1 MTLESASP
9 MNDPLALS
17 VEDRAWVD
25 RQLATLSVEDKI
37 GQLFI
42 FAAEQDTL
50 EEIAGIA
57 ALKPGGIHRFPG
69 HDLGKAWAATR
80 AAIDS
85 AETPVVISGDI
96 EGGTISYRFSTAIPN
111 QLGIAACD
119 DLDLTAELA
128 RIVAE
133 ESAALG
139 YNWSFT
145 PVIDIN
151 AAWRNPAVGTR
162 SYGSDIARIGDQARA
177 YIQALQARG
186 VAATAKHWPGEGYDD
201 RDQHLVTTVNPL
213 DMAAWEASFGKL
225 YRQVIADGVMTVM
238 SAHIALPAF
247 VRSLLPNAGREAF
260 RPASVSHLLNQVLLR
275 ERLGFKGLIVS
286 DATGMGG
293 LTSWADREER
303 VPAVIENGCDM
314 FLFSRSPAE
323 DVGLMMKGL
332 REGRLSEARLEAA
345 VERILAF
352 KAKLGLHRM
361 SADERLPPLD
371 TVRERLS
378 VPANRS
384 VAEQAAGQGI
394 TLVKD
399 TQGLLPL
406 DPARHRRVVVIADA
420 GWSFFIGAQPRDL
433 DAFKDALRAEGFE
446 VSDFDPDN
454 RPTRADADLIVYLAG
469 QEATPTIGNIFLD
482 WGKLHGGTRK
492 AMHRFG
498 PEIPTLMISLGQ
510 PYYLFDAPDM
520 ATYINAYCGLE
531 SVQRALVP
539 RLLGREPFS
548 GVSPID
554 PFCGLEQLRW

>member
-1 MTLESASP
+1 MTLEPANPTS
-9 MNDPLALS
+9 DPLALS

-50 EEIAGIA
+50 EEIAGLA

-128 RIVAE
+128 RVVAE

-213 DMAAWEASFGKL
+213 DMDAWEASFGKL

-247 VRSLLPNAGREAF
+247 VRSLLPDAGREAF
-260 RPASVSHLLNQVLLR
+260 RPASVSHLLNRELLR
-275 ERLGFKGLIVS
+275 DRLGFKGLIVS

-332 REGRLSEARLEAA
+332 REGRLSETRLEAA
-345 VERILAF
+345 VEKILTF

-361 SADERLPPLD
+361 SADERLPPVE

-378 VPANRS
+378 VPANRT

-399 TQGLLPL
+399 TQGLLPI
-406 DPARHRRVVVIADA
+406 DPVRHRRVVVIADA

-469 QEATPTIGNIFLD
+469 QEATPTIGSIFLD

-510 PYYLFDAPDM
+510 PFYLFDAPDM

-548 GVSPID
+548 GVSPVD
-554 PFCGLEQLRW
+554 PFCGLEQLKW

>member
-1 MTLESASP
+1 VTLESASP

-25 RQLATLSVEDKI
+25 RQLATLSTDEKI

-50 EEIAGIA
+50 EEIAGLA

-69 HDLGKAWAATR
+69 HDLTKAWSATR

-128 RIVAE
+128 RVVSE

-151 AAWRNPAVGTR
+151 HAWRNPVVGTR
-162 SYGSDIARIGDQARA
+162 SYGSDPARIGDQARA
-177 YIQALQARG
+177 YIQALQVRG
-186 VAATAKHWPGEGYDD
+186 VAATAKHWPGDGYDD

-213 DMAAWEASFGKL
+213 DMESWEAGFGKL

-247 VRSLLPNAGREAF
+247 VRSLLPDAGREAF

-286 DATGMGG
+286 DATGMAG

-332 REGRLSEARLEAA
+332 REGRLSEERLEVA

-352 KAKLGLHRM
+352 KAKLRLHQM
-361 SADERLPPLD
+361 SADERLPPIE

-378 VPANRS
+378 VPVNRS
-384 VAEQAAGQGI
+384 VAERAAGQGI

-433 DAFKDALRAEGFE
+433 DAFKEALRAEGFE

-482 WGKLHGGTRK
+482 WGKLHGGSRK

-520 ATYINAYCGLE
+520 ATYVNAYCGLE

-554 PFCGLEQLRW
+554 PFCGLEQLKW

>member
-9 MNDPLALS
+9 MSDPLALG

-25 RQLATLSVEDKI
+25 RQLATLSADEKI

-42 FAAEQDTL
+42 FAAEQDTV
-50 EEIAGIA
+50 EEVAGLA

-69 HDLGKAWAATR
+69 HDLTNAWSATR

-119 DLDLTAELA
+119 DLALTAELA

-151 AAWRNPAVGTR
+151 AAWRNPVVGTR
-162 SYGSDIARIGDQARA
+162 SYGSDLGRIGDQARA
-177 YIQALQARG
+177 YIQALQVRG
-186 VAATAKHWPGEGYDD
+186 VAATAKHWPGDGYDD

-213 DMAAWEASFGKL
+213 DMESWEAGFGKL
-225 YRQVIADGVMTVM
+225 YRRVIADGVMTVM

-247 VRSLLPNAGREAF
+247 IRSLLPDAGREAF

-275 ERLGFKGLIVS
+275 ERLGFRGLIVS
-286 DATGMGG
+286 DATGMAG

-323 DVGLMMKGL
+323 DVGLMTKGL

-361 SADERLPPLD
+361 STDERLPPLG
-371 TVRERLS
+371 TVREHLS
-378 VPANRS
+378 TAANRN
-384 VAEQAAGQGI
+384 VAERAAGQGI

-399 TQGLLPL
+399 RQGLLPL
-406 DPARHRRVVVIADA
+406 DPARHRRVVVIEDA
-420 GWSFFIGAQPRDL
+420 GWSFFVGAQPRNL
-433 DAFKDALRAEGFE
+433 DAFKEALRVEGFE
-446 VSDFDPDN
+446 VRDFDPDH
-454 RPTRADADLIVYLAG
+454 RPTREDADLIVYLAG
-469 QEATPTIGNIFLD
+469 QEATPSLGNIFLD
-482 WGKLHGGTRK
+482 WAKLHGGSRK

-539 RLLGREPFS
+539 RLLGREAFS
-548 GVSPID
+548 GVSPVD
-554 PFCGLEQLRW
+554 PFCGLEQLQW

>member
-1 MTLESASP
+1 MTLEAP
-9 MNDPLALS
+9 DLMTDPLALS

-25 RQLATLSVEDKI
+25 RQLATLSAEEKI

-50 EEIAGIA
+50 EEITELA

-69 HDLGKAWAATR
+69 HDLDKAWASTR

-85 AETPVVISGDI
+85 ATTPVVISGDI

-119 DLDLTAELA
+119 DLALTGELA
-128 RIVAE
+128 RVVAE

-151 AAWRNPAVGTR
+151 AAWRNPVVGTR
-162 SYGSDIARIGDQARA
+162 SYGSDVERIAGQAQA
-177 YIQALQARG
+177 YIRALQAHG
-186 VAATAKHWPGEGYDD
+186 IAATAKHWPGDGYDD

-213 DMAAWEASFGKL
+213 DMEAWEAGFGEL
-225 YRQVIADGVMTVM
+225 YRRVIADGVMTVM

-247 VRSLLPNAGREAF
+247 VRSILPDAGREAF
-260 RPASVSHLLNQVLLR
+260 RPASVSRLLNETLLR
-275 ERLGFKGLIVS
+275 ERLGFRGLIVS
-286 DATGMGG
+286 DATGMAG

-314 FLFSRSPAE
+314 FLFSRSPVS
-323 DVGLMMKGL
+323 DVALMTKGL
-332 REGRLSEARLEAA
+332 RESRLSEARLEAA
-345 VERILAF
+345 VERILSF
-352 KAKLGLHRM
+352 KARLGLHRM
-361 SADERLPPLD
+361 TAEERLPTLD
-371 TVRERLS
+371 DVRERLS
-378 VPANRS
+378 VPANRI
-384 VAEQAAGQGI
+384 VAERAAGQGI

-399 TQGLLPL
+399 TQQLLPL
-406 DPARHRRVVVIADA
+406 DPVRHRRVVVIEDA
-420 GWSFFIGAQPRDL
+420 GWSFFVGAQPRNL
-433 DAFKDALRAEGFE
+433 DALKDALRAEGFE
-446 VSDFDPDN
+446 VRDFDSDH
-454 RPTRADADLIVYLAG
+454 RPTRADADLILYLAG
-469 QEATPTIGNIFLD
+469 QEATPSLGSIFLD
-482 WGKLHGGTRK
+482 WGKLHGGSRK

-498 PEIPTLMISLGQ
+498 HEIPTLMISLGQ

-539 RLLGREPFS
+539 RLLGREPFA
-548 GVSPID
+548 GVSPVD
-554 PFCGLEQLRW
+554 PFCGLEQAKW

>member
-1 MTLESASP
+1 MTLEAP
-9 MNDPLALS
+9 DLMIDPLALS

-25 RQLATLSVEDKI
+25 RQLATLSAEEKI

-50 EEIAGIA
+50 EEIAELA

-69 HDLGKAWAATR
+69 HDLGEAWASTR

-85 AETPVVISGDI
+85 AATPIVISGDI

-119 DLDLTAELA
+119 DLALTGELA
-128 RIVAE
+128 RVVAE

-151 AAWRNPAVGTR
+151 AAWRNPVVGTR
-162 SYGSDIARIGDQARA
+162 SYGSDVDRIAGQAQA
-177 YIQALQARG
+177 YIRALQAHG
-186 VAATAKHWPGEGYDD
+186 IAATAKHWPGDGYDD

-213 DMAAWEASFGKL
+213 DMEAWEAGFGEL

-247 VRSLLPNAGREAF
+247 VRSILPDAGREAF
-260 RPASVSHLLNQVLLR
+260 RPASVSRLLNETLLR
-275 ERLGFKGLIVS
+275 ERLGFRGLIVS
-286 DATGMGG
+286 DATGMAG

-314 FLFSRSPAE
+314 FLFSRSPAS
-323 DVGLMMKGL
+323 DVALMTKGL
-332 REGRLSEARLEAA
+332 REGRLSETRLEAA
-345 VERILAF
+345 VERILSF

-361 SADERLPPLD
+361 TPEERLPTLD
-371 TVRERLS
+371 DVRERLN
-378 VPANRS
+378 VPANRI
-384 VAEQAAGQGI
+384 VAERAAGQGI

-399 TQGLLPL
+399 TQQLLPL
-406 DPARHRRVVVIADA
+406 DPARHRRVVVIEDA
-420 GWSFFIGAQPRDL
+420 GWSFFVGAQPRNL
-433 DAFKDALRAEGFE
+433 DTLKDALRAEGFE
-446 VSDFDPDN
+446 VRNFDSDH
-454 RPTRADADLIVYLAG
+454 RPTRADADLILYLAG
-469 QEATPTIGNIFLD
+469 QEATPSLGSIFLD
-482 WGKLHGGTRK
+482 WGKLHGGSRK

-498 PEIPTLMISLGQ
+498 HEIPTLMISLGQ

-539 RLLGREPFS
+539 RLLGREPFA
-548 GVSPID
+548 GVSPVD
-554 PFCGLEQLRW
+554 AFCGLEQAKW